1 MLRKKINVKEVKE
14 YIKPLYRKL
23 NKTLHGS
30 LDVFRLAG
38 RTFAKERA
46 PEAAA
51 SMAYFT
57 FFSLFPLILVIISF
71 ASFILKSQFV
81 QDQVY
86 QFIIDLIPISPD
98 IIVNNI
104 ENVLTN
110 RGAVGW
116 IAIVGLIWSATSMFN
131 IFALNVDRAWSDE
144 RSHNFLERRLI
155 GIIIIIGLSILIL
168 IIWGL
173 KTILNIEL
181 IEQLLTYFEVPI
193 FKTTLYGILAYI
205 TPRIFRF
212 IIFWVMYQ
220 WIPKALVKPSE
231 AFWGATFA
239 IILTELITIILNWYI
254 TSQWV
259 RYELIYGSLGRIIAL
274 MLWIFISSY
283 VILFGAHISSAIGTL
298 FRKNGKQNSNRPKSI
313 Q

>member
-1 MLRKKINVKEVKE
+1 MFWNKIDKSLIKKYIRPIYQKINK
-14 YIKPLYRKL
+14 
-23 NKTLHGS
+23 NLHGS

-38 RTFAKERA
+38 QTFAKERA

-98 IIVNNI
+98 IIVSNI

-116 IAIVGLIWSATSMFN
+116 LAIIGLIWSATTMFN

-155 GIIIIIGLSILIL
+155 GIIIIVGMSILIL
-168 IIWGL
+168 ILWGFNTL
-173 KTILNIEL
+173 LNIEL
-181 IEQLLTYFEVPI
+181 VKNLLAYFQIPV
-193 FKTTLYGILAYI
+193 FQTTLYEILAYI
-205 TPRIFRF
+205 TPRVFRF

-231 AFWGATFA
+231 AFWGASFA
-239 IILTELITIILNWYI
+239 IILTELITVVMNWYI
-254 TSQWV
+254 SSQWV

-274 MLWIFISSY
+274 MLWIYFSSY
-283 VILFGAHISSAIGTL
+283 VILFGAHISSAVGVL
-298 FRKNGKQNSNRPKSI
+298 FRKRYNNTLPKEEY

>member
-1 MLRKKINVKEVKE
+1 MFWKKIDQSL
-14 YIKPLYRKL
+14 IKKYVRPVYLKI
-23 NKTLHGS
+23 NKNLHGS

-38 RTFAKERA
+38 QTFAKERA

-57 FFSLFPLILVIISF
+57 FFSMFPLILVIISF

-81 QDQVY
+81 QDLVY

-98 IIVNNI
+98 IIVSNI
-104 ENVLTN
+104 ENVLIK

-116 IAIVGLIWSATSMFN
+116 LAIIGLIWSATTMFN

-168 IIWGL
+168 ILWGINTL
-173 KTILNIEL
+173 LSIEL
-181 IEQLLTYFEVPI
+181 VENLLAYFQIPI
-193 FKTTLYGILAYI
+193 FQTTLFEILAYI

-220 WIPKALVKPSE
+220 WIPKAVVKPSE
-231 AFWGATFA
+231 AFWGASFA
-239 IILTELITIILNWYI
+239 IILTEVITIAMNWYI
-254 TSQWV
+254 SSQWV

-274 MLWIFISSY
+274 LLWIYFSSY
-283 VILFGAHISSAIGTL
+283 VILFGAHISSAVGVL
-298 FRKNGKQNSNRPKSI
+298 FRKRYNNTLPKEEY

>member
-1 MLRKKINVKEVKE
+1 MFWKKFDKFSAKNTVRPF
-14 YIKPLYRKL
+14 YNFL
-23 NKTLHGS
+23 NKQLHGG
-30 LDVFRLAG
+30 LDVLRLAG
-38 RTFAKERA
+38 QSFAKERA

-51 SMAYFT
+51 SVAYFT

-71 ASFILKSQFV
+71 ASFVLKSQFV

-86 QFIIDLIPISPD
+86 QFILDLIPISPD

-104 ENVLTN
+104 ENVLTR

-116 IAIVGLIWSATSMFN
+116 IAIVGLVWSATTMFN

-168 IIWGL
+168 VLWGMKAL
-173 KTILNIEL
+173 LDVEL
-181 IEQLLTYFEVPI
+181 VQNLLTYFQIPV
-193 FKTTLYGILAYI
+193 FQTTLYEIIAYLA
-205 TPRIFRF
+205 PRIFRF
-212 IIFWVMYQ
+212 MIFWVMYQ
-220 WIPKALVKPSE
+220 WIPKAMVRPSE

-239 IILTELITIILNWYI
+239 IILTELITLVMNWYLN
-254 TSQWV
+254 SQFV

-274 MLWIFISSY
+274 MLWIYFSSY
-283 VILFGAHISSAIGTL
+283 VILFGAHISSAVGRL
-298 FRKNGKQNSNRPKSI
+298 FRKNIKKNQVIKDVVV
-313 Q
+313 

>member
-1 MLRKKINVKEVKE
+1 MFWKKLDISTAKKFALPMYQRIN
-14 YIKPLYRKL
+14 
-23 NKTLHGS
+23 NNLHGA

-38 RTFAKERA
+38 KAFAKERA

-86 QFIIDLIPISPD
+86 QFIIDLIPINPD
-98 IIVNNI
+98 FIVTNI
-104 ENVLTN
+104 ENVLAN
-110 RGAVGW
+110 RGTVGW
-116 IAIVGLIWSATSMFN
+116 LAIIGLVWSATSMFN

-155 GIIIIIGLSILIL
+155 GIIIIGGLSILIL
-168 IIWGL
+168 LLWGF
-173 KTILNIEL
+173 KTLLNVEIVKDL
-181 IEQLLTYFEVPI
+181 MVYFQVPI
-193 FKTTLYGILAYI
+193 FQTTLYEIIAYL

-220 WIPKALVKPSE
+220 WIPKASVKPSE
-231 AFWGATFA
+231 AFWGASFA
-239 IILTELITIILNWYI
+239 IILTELITIVMNWYI
-254 TSQWV
+254 SSQWV
-259 RYELIYGSLGRIIAL
+259 RYELIYGSLGRIIAF
-274 MLWIFISSY
+274 MLWIYFSSY
-283 VILFGAHISSAIGTL
+283 VILFGAHISSAVGVL
-298 FRKNGKQNSNRPKSI
+298 YRKRHINILPKEEY

>member
-1 MLRKKINVKEVKE
+1 MFWKKIDKSLAKKHARPIYQKINQ
-14 YIKPLYRKL
+14 
-23 NKTLHGS
+23 NLHGS

-38 RTFAKERA
+38 QTFAKERA

-57 FFSLFPLILVIISF
+57 FFSLFPLILVTISF

-98 IIVNNI
+98 IIVTNI
-104 ENVLTN
+104 ENVLTK

-116 IAIVGLIWSATSMFN
+116 IAIVSLIWSATSMFN

-155 GIIIIIGLSILIL
+155 GIIIIVGLSILIL
-168 IIWGL
+168 ILWGL
-173 KTILNIEL
+173 KTILNLEL
-181 IEQLLTYFEVPI
+181 IENLLVYFQVPV
-193 FKTTLYGILAYI
+193 FQTNLYEILAYI

-220 WIPKALVKPSE
+220 WIPKAMVKPSE
-231 AFWGATFA
+231 AFWGAAFA
-239 IILTELITIILNWYI
+239 IILTELITVIMNWYI
-254 TSQWV
+254 SSQWV
-259 RYELIYGSLGRIIAL
+259 RYELIYGSLGRIIAF
-274 MLWIFISSY
+274 MLWIYFSSY
-283 VILFGAHISSAIGTL
+283 MILFGAHISSAVGVL
-298 FRKNGKQNSNRPKSI
+298 FRKRYNNTLPKEEY